1 MNQGKLPPGSN
12 SESESSSDDSQ
23 RSAHRKKK
31 DEISGEEEERRRMQ
45 VAEER
50 YPVRKGREKMMDLP
64 RAMAAL
70 GLKGL
75 RELEDI
81 KTGPI
86 AVSTGFQY
94 RTHYIEEMRSFC
106 LHHEKKQEWYKKLP
120 HDQKTQKN
128 FAAKNKYKRYAK
140 YKTQMTRNELMK
152 IHQAYQTLRARFK
165 DKYPKVP
172 PVANFKGA
180 YGALGTGNEGS
191 KGSKEK
197 EAEARSKALTTTKDE
212 AERRKKRAEH
222 IAAVQK
228 ARDDYQV
235 RLKTVS
241 NLLSKWSKWP
251 ACQGGQK
258 QR

>member
-1 MNQGKLPPGSN
+1 M
-12 SESESSSDDSQ
+12 
-23 RSAHRKKK
+23 
-31 DEISGEEEERRRMQ
+31 GEERFPM
-45 VAEER
+45 
-50 YPVRKGREKMMDLP
+50 RKGREKMMDLP

-106 LHHEKKQEWYKKLP
+106 IHHEKKQEWYKKLP

-128 FAAKNKYKRYAK
+128 FAAKSKYKRYAK
-140 YKTQMTRNELMK
+140 YKTQLTRNELMK

-172 PVANFKGA
+172 PVATFKGA
-180 YGALGTGNEGS
+180 YGTVATEI
-191 KGSKEK
+191 KTPKEK

-212 AERRKKRAEH
+212 AERRKKRQEH

-228 ARDDYQV
+228 AREDYQV
-235 RLKTVS
+235 S
-241 NLLSKWSKWP
+241 WEGFKWARWFSF
-251 ACQGGQK
+251 GGQK
-258 QR
+258 

>member
-1 MNQGKLPPGSN
+1 M
-12 SESESSSDDSQ
+12 EV
-23 RSAHRKKK
+23 
-31 DEISGEEEERRRMQ
+31 EE
-45 VAEER
+45 EER

-128 FAAKNKYKRYAK
+128 FASKNKYKKYAK

-172 PVANFKGA
+172 PQAVFKGA
-180 YGALGTGNEGS
+180 YGVIASESTKS
-191 KGSKEK
+191 AKEK
-197 EAEARSKALTTTKDE
+197 EGDRIRAERLTTKDE

-222 IAAVQK
+222 LAAVQK
-228 ARDDYQV
+228 AREDFHV
-235 RLKTVS
+235 RKRRLPWLFWGYLAV
-241 NLLSKWSKWP
+241 
-251 ACQGGQK
+251 AI
-258 QR
+258 

>member
-23 RSAHRKKK
+23 RSANRKKK

-180 YGALGTGNEGS
+180 YGALATGNEGS

-251 ACQGGQK
+251 PCQGGQK
-258 QR
+258 QC